1 MHILAMMIRYFVEM
15 SFSVFSNKA
24 CSCKSEKKSQFLLH
38 KEIKSP
44 KEQWQEERKK
54 WAECKLLV
62 EMHAYLW
69 GQKYDTHLLMTLLKT
84 QTESTEKGLCCS
96 FWVRR
101 RSRRVDGFISQT
113 EEMKIKLEIKINN
126 IQKHLKNKSSSYQ
139 LLSKTPMM
147 GIVVNGRSDFL
158 FKVSHSVRWQKY
170 LKLQIWTQWES
181 MLFLLAT

>member
-1 MHILAMMIRYFVEM
+1 MHILAMMIRFSVEIR
-15 SFSVFSNKA
+15 SSVFSNKV
-24 CSCKSEKKSQFLLH
+24 CSCKSEKNSQFLLH

-44 KEQWQEERKK
+44 KEQWQKTLWPEY
-54 WAECKLLV
+54 KLLV

-69 GQKYDTHLLMTLLKT
+69 GQQHDTHLLMTLLKT

-96 FWVRR
+96 YWVPR
-101 RSRRVDGFISQT
+101 RSWRADGFISQT
-113 EEMKIKLEIKINN
+113 KEMKIKLEIKINN
-126 IQKHLKNKSSSYQ
+126 NQKHLKNKSSCYQ

-147 GIVVNGRSDFL
+147 GIVLNGRSDFL
-158 FKVSHSVRWQKY
+158 FKVSHSIRWQKY